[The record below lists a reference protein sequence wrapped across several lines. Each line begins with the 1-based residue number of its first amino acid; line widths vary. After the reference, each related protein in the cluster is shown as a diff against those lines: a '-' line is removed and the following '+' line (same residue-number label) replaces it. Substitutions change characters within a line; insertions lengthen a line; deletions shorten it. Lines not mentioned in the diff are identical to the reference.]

1 MGGSGNGKESYPQEI
16 KMTGKPGKSCTICS
30 SPDLVAIQKL
40 ITENVPLLD
49 IVARFPAVKK
59 SALSRHSINHMGRKG
74 TGGHAS
80 RAQGIRTSKG
90 PARKSHP
97 VDGRC
102 PTCEQL
108 TGENDGSLAPENIV
122 KRAERI
128 LHIGERIALKAE
140 AGDDSRLA
148 LLAVDRCQRS
158 IDTLAKIA
166 GLLKPD
172 QTIIDNRSVTVNYSS
187 WPSASLVAV
196 ELFHNRLG
204 EGATIAEAIEA
215 VQCLQTKRPSLRQ
228 DANRRQLRRF
238 RKSYDC
244 GAWRVPRM
252 HARF

>member
-1 MGGSGNGKESYPQEI
+1 MYRMRAFGNRGEFDRFLARDGGSKAECAVRFNLSESSVQRHRAEHLGI
-16 KMTGKPGKSCTICS
+16 RKGSPG
-30 SPDLVAIQKL
+30 SPRKDSGRPMQR
-40 ITENVPLLD
+40 TP
-49 IVARFPAVKK
+49 RK
-59 SALSRHSINHMGRKG
+59 SARS
-74 TGGHAS
+74 AD
-80 RAQGIRTSKG
+80 
-90 PARKSHP
+90 
-97 VDGRC
+97 DGRC

-215 VQCLQTKRPSLRQ
+215 VQCLQNETP
-228 DANRRQLRRF
+228 QLAPGRE
-238 RKSYDC
+238 SE
-244 GAWRVPRM
+244 A
-252 HARF
+252 A

>member
-1 MGGSGNGKESYPQEI
+1 
-16 KMTGKPGKSCTICS
+16 MTGKPGKVCTICA
-30 SPDLVAIQKL
+30 SPDLIAIQKL

-49 IVARFPAVKK
+49 IAARFPAIKK

-80 RAQGIRTSKG
+80 RGSGIRTPKG
-90 PARKSHP
+90 LATKSLP
-97 VDGRC
+97 DGRC

-128 LHIGERIALKAE
+128 LHISESIALKAE

-172 QTIIDNRSVTVNYSS
+172 QTTIDNRSVTVNYSS

-215 VQCLQTKRPSLRQ
+215 VQCLQNETPQLAPGRQ
-228 DANRRQLRRF
+228 GEA
-238 RKSYDC
+238 
-244 GAWRVPRM
+244 A
-252 HARF
+252 

>member
-1 MGGSGNGKESYPQEI
+1 
-16 KMTGKPGKSCTICS
+16 
-30 SPDLVAIQKL
+30 
-40 ITENVPLLD
+40 
-49 IVARFPAVKK
+49 
-59 SALSRHSINHMGRKG
+59 
-74 TGGHAS
+74 
-80 RAQGIRTSKG
+80 
-90 PARKSHP
+90 
-97 VDGRC
+97 
-102 PTCEQL
+102 L

-215 VQCLQTKRPSLRQ
+215 VQCLQNENAPACARTRIGGSLG
-228 DANRRQLRRF
+228 DAL
-238 RKSYDC
+238 
-244 GAWRVPRM
+244 
-252 HARF
+252 